1 MTENDQI
8 TLSEAQL
15 KQLIEANSNI
25 AHINNLASAEQEPVV
40 DNVSDNPLFSKE
52 ECDVT
57 APGNK
62 TGPIRE

>member
-8 TLSEAQL
+8 TLSVAQL
-15 KQLIEANSNI
+15 KLFIEANSNI
-25 AHINNLASAEQEPVV
+25 ANVNVVSSEQEPVV

-62 TGPIRE
+62 TGSIRE